1 MIVRHGRREDA
12 SAIQALYKAV
22 AATPGGI
29 ARTPH
34 EVTIEYVNDFVTH
47 SLERGIILVAELPDS
62 AGLAGEL
69 HAYRS
74 ELENFSH
81 VMGDLTVAIHPD
93 AQGRGLGRRL
103 FTRLL
108 EDVVR
113 DHPHITRVELVTQED
128 NERALRLYES
138 VGFKREGRFEGRIRG
153 ANGVLVADIPMGWL
167 RPRK

>member
-1 MIVRHGRREDA
+1 VIVRHGRREDA
-12 SAIQALYKAV
+12 AAIQALYKAV

-34 EVTIEYVNDFVTH
+34 EVTREYVDDFIAH
-47 SLERGIILVAELPDS
+47 SLARGIILVAEFPDS
-62 AGLAGEL
+62 TRLAGEL

-81 VMGDLTVAIHPD
+81 VMGDLTIAIHPD
-93 AQGRGLGRRL
+93 AQRQGLGRRL
-103 FTRLL
+103 FTQLL
-108 EDVVR
+108 EEVAR
-113 DHPHITRVELVTQED
+113 DHPHVTRVELVTQED

-153 ANGVLVADIPMGWL
+153 ANGALVADIPMGWL
-167 RPRK
+167 RQA